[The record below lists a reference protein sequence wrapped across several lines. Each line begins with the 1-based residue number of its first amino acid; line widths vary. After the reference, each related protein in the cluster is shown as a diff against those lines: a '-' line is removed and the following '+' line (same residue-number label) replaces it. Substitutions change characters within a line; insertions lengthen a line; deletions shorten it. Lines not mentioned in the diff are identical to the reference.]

1 MKRKTPREALDQA
14 ISEINFTNI
23 SDYRKIKNINPQ
35 FGYLDELRAIE
46 GLFHALMVEIK
57 IIKSSY
63 MSTSTSM
70 WELKYE
76 RKKKKYKKNE
86 KFNLYLNFIP
96 ESGAYEDY
104 Y

>member
-1 MKRKTPREALDQA
+1 
-14 ISEINFTNI
+14 
-23 SDYRKIKNINPQ
+23 
-35 FGYLDELRAIE
+35 
-46 GLFHALMVEIK
+46 
-57 IIKSSY
+57 
-63 MSTSTSM
+63 TSTSM

-96 ESGAYEDY
+96 ESGTYEDY